1 MWTGTII
8 TVLFISIGAI
18 ADAKSITIS
27 NARLV
32 SSRGGSCRQEN
43 GINRCSVI
51 RGETAT
57 FQGVL
62 NVDGGEYSHLG
73 IESLVVTLEWTKEK
87 LGKVVT
93 KAQTCQKVGGDVVIK
108 GECSVTVMAE
118 GSYKIVPFPVRIPK
132 LHHPIK
138 TNFRALASAK
148 WSDGST
154 TKEMEIGRCEVDIN

>member
-32 SSRGGSCRQEN
+32 STRGGSCRQEN
-43 GINRCSVI
+43 GIYRCSVI

-62 NVDGGEYSHLG
+62 NVDGGDSHAG
-73 IESLVVTLEWTKEK
+73 IELFQVTLEFTREQFGEVASDKK
-87 LGKVVT
+87 
-93 KAQTCQKVGGDVVIK
+93 TCQTVGGDVVI
-108 GECSVTVMAE
+108 GGDCDVTSIAE
-118 GSYKIVPFPVRIPK
+118 GSYNIVPFSVKVPDVDSSIT
-132 LHHPIK
+132 
-138 TNFRALASAK
+138 TNFRALGKAS
-148 WSDGST
+148 WSDGT
-154 TKEMEIGRCEVDIN
+154 TTQEIEIGRCRIDIE